1 MTLRPKF
8 SIITVTYNAA
18 SVIVPTLESV
28 RAQTYSNYEYI
39 LVDGG
44 SKDDTVAIA
53 KASGIEFAHI
63 ISERD
68 KGIYDAMNKGIA
80 LATGDY
86 LCFLNAGDAFY
97 APDTLQTIA
106 DAIADEKELPDV
118 LYGETAEVDENRNF
132 DEKRQRALIRYYLD
146 SGVGGLAVGVHT
158 TQFEIRKPEHNLLER
173 VLRVAKE
180 EAARFEEKTGEV
192 IVMVAGVCGP
202 IEQAVR
208 EAEQYAA
215 EDKARREAVDTRNN
229 ADQMVYQSE
238 KTIEEMGDKIDE
250 ADKTDLQAKIDA
262 LKEALKG
269 EDIEAIKAKQEELT
283 KAFYAVSEKLYA
295 QQGGQPGGPDMGG
308 GNCGGDCGSCNSD
321 PNVVDADYEVVD

>member
-132 DEKRQRALIRYYLD
+132 
-146 SGVGGLAVGVHT
+146 
-158 TQFEIRKPEHNLLER
+158 
-173 VLRVAKE
+173 
-180 EAARFEEKTGEV
+180 
-192 IVMVAGVCGP
+192 
-202 IEQAVR
+202 VR
-208 EAEQYAA
+208 M
-215 EDKARREAVDTRNN
+215 RR
-229 ADQMVYQSE
+229 
-238 KTIEEMGDKIDE
+238 
-250 ADKTDLQAKIDA
+250 LQAPERLDWRSFRNGM
-262 LKEALKG
+262 LVCH
-269 EDIEAIKAKQEELT
+269 Q
-283 KAFYAVSEKLYA
+283 AFYARRDIAPMYDLKYRLSADVDWCIKVMKRSKKMVNVNATVVNYLQNGISLQYHRKSLMERFNIMSKHYGLLPTV
-295 QQGGQPGGPDMGG
+295 GQHIWF
-308 GNCGGDCGSCNSD
+308 
-321 PNVVDADYEVVD
+321 VVRAIVKR